1 MAAAVNLIDDIDAAR
16 RPVEE
21 DRTTMQRGRIKRG
34 IAVMLG
40 SPSGDVA
47 VIDYLDLPGMRVTHP
62 YGGAT
67 FAGLA
72 LAAEF
77 GGVVRDRR
85 PEI

>member
-1 MAAAVNLIDDIDAAR
+1 
-16 RPVEE
+16 
-21 DRTTMQRGRIKRG
+21 
-34 IAVMLG
+34 MLG